1 MLLLVSL
8 PISEDKRIKI
18 FVFENHCKNVGQALV
33 KGDLAIFDIFLGCL
47 DFGQDCLI
55 FVQNCLYC
63 LKFGQDY
70 L

>member
-33 KGDLAIFDIFLGCL
+33 KGDLAIFDIFW
-47 DFGQDCLI
+47 
-55 FVQNCLYC
+55 VA
-63 LKFGQDY
+63 
-70 L
+70 